1 MHAYVTTFLLL
12 DALFIHSIISVG
24 SHHGCGYRFN
34 QSVQWPNHDT
44 IEVKNNY
51 KCRNEFVISD
61 GAIIQAYGFNEKC
74 ISENNMGL
82 CIMEGQ
88 MVFKLPL

>member
-1 MHAYVTTFLLL
+1 MVVDTDLTNRSSGQ
-12 DALFIHSIISVG
+12 IN
-24 SHHGCGYRFN
+24 R
-34 QSVQWPNHDT
+34 T